1 MERIGKG
8 VIRMFTIIWFL
19 LFVFA
24 VFVCVSYRIVILAL
38 CKYMKKNGLNPKDK
52 EVEKHA
58 KKILDEWF

>member
-1 MERIGKG
+1 
-8 VIRMFTIIWFL
+8 MFTIIWFL

-38 CKYMKKNGLNPKDK
+38 CKYMKKHGLNPKDK
-52 EVEKHA
+52 EVEKYA